1 MHFFHLRT
9 AGYPQPHLIGLRAPL
24 LCLAQGSKGQ
34 MLETQGEKLIM
45 RLCKEEKKKTTQK
58 NSTTSHSI
66 IPASSPGVPGKV
78 CGRRLTCTDAFS
90 TGEAEE
96 PLQHC

>member
-1 MHFFHLRT
+1 MHFFHLQT
-9 AGYPQPHLIGLRAPL
+9 AGYPQPHLIGLCAPL
-24 LCLAQGSKGQ
+24 FCLAQGSKGQ

-45 RLCKEEKKKTTQK
+45 SLCKEKKTPQHRT
-58 NSTTSHSI
+58 
-66 IPASSPGVPGKV
+66 ASFLPLRLECLERFVVGH
-78 CGRRLTCTDAFS
+78 LTCTDAFS

>member
-1 MHFFHLRT
+1 MHFFHLQT
-9 AGYPQPHLIGLRAPL
+9 AGYPQPHLIGLRAAL

-45 RLCKEEKKKTTQK
+45 SLCKEK
-58 NSTTSHSI
+58 TSHSI
-66 IPASSPGVPGKV
+66 ISASSPGVPGKV